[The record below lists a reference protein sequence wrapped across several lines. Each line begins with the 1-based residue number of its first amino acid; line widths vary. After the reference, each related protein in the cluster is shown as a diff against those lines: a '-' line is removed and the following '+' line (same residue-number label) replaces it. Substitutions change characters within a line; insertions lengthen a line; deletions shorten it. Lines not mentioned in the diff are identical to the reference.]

1 LAVWRARHRTVGII
15 IVAKVT
21 PASLPMSSNCLKGEV
36 ALTDTHHPEFWA
48 KAINLRSLILLGLT
62 SCLGGCAA
70 GQIIQNIPDAPLA
83 GDLTEPNYRQIIA
96 ENLAIVFPNPV
107 PLGMLEISGLRRI
120 GSWGA
125 TGASRCDHGFLL
137 RLWQLLGLASSDP
150 LHALTLAAG
159 WSLTSLM
166 ASP

>member
-1 LAVWRARHRTVGII
+1 
-15 IVAKVT
+15 
-21 PASLPMSSNCLKGEV
+21 MSSNCLKGEV

-120 GSWGA
+120 
-125 TGASRCDHGFLL
+125 DHLKGPA
-137 RLWQLLGLASSDP
+137 WISSEAAVTLPPIFSP
-150 LHALTLAAG
+150 LSDHVG
-159 WSLTSLM
+159 GCWRRG
-166 ASP
+166 